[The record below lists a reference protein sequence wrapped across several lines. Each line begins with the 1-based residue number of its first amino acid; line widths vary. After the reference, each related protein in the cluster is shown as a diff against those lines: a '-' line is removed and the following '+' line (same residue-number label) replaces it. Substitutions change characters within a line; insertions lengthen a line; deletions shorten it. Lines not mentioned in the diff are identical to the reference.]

1 MIAKGPP
8 APPAL
13 HNAHSV
19 EVRRAANRD
28 SATLLWVVG
37 PATLVVVLLA
47 AIGHSGGHD
56 WLPAL
61 QYERRALAAGQ
72 LWRLLTAHLVH
83 LDAWHAVLNLAGL
96 GLLTG
101 LFPRSYTP
109 LEWLAVAVA
118 SALAIDA
125 GLWLGDPWVEW
136 YVGLSGVLHGV
147 LAAGAIA
154 WWRAESRT
162 FAALLSLIL
171 TAKLAYEQ
179 TRGALPFSG
188 SLPVVVDAHLYGA
201 IGGAITAIAII
212 KLRRRSIDP
221 PGPVDPGA
229 GGPG

>member
-1 MIAKGPP
+1 M
-8 APPAL
+8 
-13 HNAHSV
+13 
-19 EVRRAANRD
+19 
-28 SATLLWVVG
+28 
-37 PATLVVVLLA
+37 LVVVLLA
-47 AIGHSGGHD
+47 AVGYGWGQD
-56 WLPAL
+56 GLPAL

-72 LWRLLTAHLVH
+72 LWRLITAHLVH
-83 LDAWHAVLNLAGL
+83 LNAWHAVLNLAGL

-101 LFPRSYTP
+101 LFPRSYTA
-109 LEWLAVAVA
+109 LEWLAVALA

-125 GLWLGDPWVEW
+125 GLWFGDPWVEW

-179 TRGALPFSG
+179 TRGPLPFSG

-201 IGGAITAIAII
+201 IGGAITALAII
-212 KLRRRSIDP
+212 KLRRRPAES
-221 PGPVDPGA
+221 VNPGA
-229 GGPG
+229 DGPG